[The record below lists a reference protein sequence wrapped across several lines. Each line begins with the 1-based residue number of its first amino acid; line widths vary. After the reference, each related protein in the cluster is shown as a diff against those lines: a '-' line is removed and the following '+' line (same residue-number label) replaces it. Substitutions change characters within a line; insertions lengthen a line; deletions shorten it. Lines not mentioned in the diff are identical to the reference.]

1 MTPCSAARRQSAAL
15 SWMSACSHEFWQYSG
30 HLFYISNQE
39 FRVSCC
45 CKTFNKC
52 TYCECLWTTASAT
65 CGSECCVFLSSAQH
79 PDGHITT
86 QTHSVFVRPPLV
98 TAVNTT
104 NSSEKEE
111 EEDMKRKEE
120 GVMQRTERWLFTL
133 RGKEKTRE
141 EDNRE
146 TQLQKKPSHLFILP
160 QHRYHQ
166 WLPVRTAHQLSWL
179 KMLN

>member
-1 MTPCSAARRQSAAL
+1 MRQWWRRAQRHVGRAPLWAECQHVHTSSDNIL
-15 SWMSACSHEFWQYSG
+15 DICFIFLIKSLEFHVAVK
-30 HLFYISNQE
+30 HLTNL
-39 FRVSCC
+39 RVVS
-45 CKTFNKC
+45 
-52 TYCECLWTTASAT
+52 
-65 CGSECCVFLSSAQH
+65 VFGRQRPLH
-79 PDGHITT
+79 VDLNVVGPDGHITT

>member
-1 MTPCSAARRQSAAL
+1 MSSDNILDICFIFLIKSLEFHVAVKHLTNVRIVSVFGRQRPL
-15 SWMSACSHEFWQYSG
+15 HVDVNVVG
-30 HLFYISNQE
+30 
-39 FRVSCC
+39 
-45 CKTFNKC
+45 
-52 TYCECLWTTASAT
+52 
-65 CGSECCVFLSSAQH
+65 

-166 WLPVRTAHQLSWL
+166 
-179 KMLN
+179 

>member
-1 MTPCSAARRQSAAL
+1 MRQWWRRAQRHVGRAPLWAECQHVHTSSDNIL
-15 SWMSACSHEFWQYSG
+15 DICFIFLIKSLEFHFAVK
-30 HLFYISNQE
+30 HLTNL
-39 FRVSCC
+39 RVVS
-45 CKTFNKC
+45 
-52 TYCECLWTTASAT
+52 
-65 CGSECCVFLSSAQH
+65 VFGRQRPLH
-79 PDGHITT
+79 VDLNVVGPDGHITT